1 MKFQTDWEEGR
12 GKKCGC
18 SLKEDNGVLDLLTR
32 IKEVAVVGGDE
43 TLRALGLNFPYWI
56 PVCCCQCLF
65 CSRAQFLVVV

>member
-18 SLKEDNGVLDLLTR
+18 SLNEDNGVLDLLTR

-43 TLRALGLNFPYWI
+43 T
-56 PVCCCQCLF
+56 
-65 CSRAQFLVVV
+65 